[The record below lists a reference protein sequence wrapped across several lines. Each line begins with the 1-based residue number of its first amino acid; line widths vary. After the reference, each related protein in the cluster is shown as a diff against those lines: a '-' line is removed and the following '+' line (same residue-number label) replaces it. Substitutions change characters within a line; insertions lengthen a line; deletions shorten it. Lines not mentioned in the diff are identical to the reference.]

1 MRQSIK
7 QKIFLKGVKEMIPDF
22 QTAML
27 PLLQQMKDGKI
38 YNPTLLRAV
47 VIEYF
52 KITDEEQIEKT
63 PNGKQLL
70 FYNRTAWA
78 ISYLR
83 TSGLIES
90 PARGK
95 YIITDLGK
103 KVLLNPPDRITIKFL
118 KEINPD
124 KTVFENDKNQEE
136 SKEES
141 SELKTPDEMIEE
153 GHKRINIELSK
164 ILLKNIE
171 DASPYKF
178 EDIVV
183 DLLIKMGYGD
193 SDFNNGE
200 VTQKS
205 GDEGIDGIIKED
217 KLGLDKIYVQAKRW
231 NKEAKIGRPEIQKF
245 VGALDGQRAKKGIF
259 ITTASFSQEAIT
271 YARNTS
277 NATVILIDG
286 QKLAEL
292 MIEYEAGVTI
302 KDTIKIGKIDT
313 DYFVEE

>member
-1 MRQSIK
+1 
-7 QKIFLKGVKEMIPDF
+7 MIPDF

-27 PLLQQMKDGKI
+27 PLLQKMKDGKI
-38 YNPTLLRAV
+38 YDPTLLRNIA
-47 VIEYF
+47 IEYF
-52 KITDEEQIEKT
+52 KISEKEQEEKT

-70 FYNRTAWA
+70 FYNRIAWA

-83 TSGLIES
+83 TGGLIES
-90 PARGK
+90 PERGK
-95 YIITDLGK
+95 YVITDLGK
-103 KVLLNPPDRITIKFL
+103 KTLLNPPDKITIRYL

-124 KTVFENDKNQEE
+124 KTLFENDKKQEE
-136 SKEES
+136 SKDDS

-153 GHKRINIELSK
+153 GHKRINTELAK

-171 DASPYKF
+171 EASPYKF

-193 SDFNNGE
+193 SDFTNGE

-259 ITTASFSQEAIT
+259 ITTASFSQEALN
-271 YARNTS
+271 YANNTS

-286 QKLAEL
+286 QKLADL
-292 MIEYEAGVTI
+292 MIEYEAGVTV
-302 KDTIKIGKIDT
+302 KDTIKICKIDT
-313 DYFVEE
+313 DFFTEE

>member
-1 MRQSIK
+1 
-7 QKIFLKGVKEMIPDF
+7 MIPDF

-27 PLLQQMKDGKI
+27 PILQQMKDGKI
-38 YNPTLLRAV
+38 YDPTLLRNVA
-47 VIEYF
+47 IEYF
-52 KITDEEQIEKT
+52 KITVEEQTEKT

-70 FYNRTAWA
+70 FYNRIAWS

-83 TSGLIES
+83 TGGLIES
-90 PARGK
+90 PERGK

-103 KVLLNPPDRITIKFL
+103 KVLSNPPERITIKYL

-124 KTVFENDKNQEE
+124 KTVFENDKKQ
-136 SKEES
+136 EES

-153 GHKRINIELSK
+153 GHKRINTELSK
-164 ILLKNIE
+164 MLLKNIE

-271 YARNTS
+271 YAKNTS

-286 QKLAEL
+286 QKLTEL
-292 MIEYEAGVTI
+292 MIEYEAGVTV
-302 KDTIKIGKIDT
+302 KDTIKICRIDT